1 VYHCDKAGKVSVSRD
16 YKCCRRCYL
25 KRAGEHEV
33 ATFSRVTTGSMQFD
47 GELFEHVFNN
57 LEVAML

>member
-1 VYHCDKAGKVSVSRD
+1 MKWQHSVD
-16 YKCCRRCYL
+16 L
-25 KRAGEHEV
+25 
-33 ATFSRVTTGSMQFD
+33 TIGSMQFD